1 MRQSQIGGSDMSAK
15 TEKLLED
22 IRRTEQTIEERRAAG
37 DTNVEQLIELLQQLK
52 ANLLTAN
59 ESLTQ
64 KSQILKG

>member
-1 MRQSQIGGSDMSAK
+1 MSAK